1 MNLVTSL
8 VYSEEQQLLADTA
21 AEFLQAKSPVAAQRR
36 LRDAGSDVA
45 AGGAACGFDPALWR
59 EMVDMGWSAIPFPE
73 ALGGLAFG
81 VKGLGAVFEQIG
93 RNLSASPLLSS
104 IVLGGSVIELAG
116 SEAQQAEWMAA
127 LIGGDKRIA
136 LAVDETPRH
145 DPAMIALRATREGD
159 GYRLNGA
166 KAFVADG
173 IGADAFIVAARTA
186 GQPGERAGISLFIVA
201 ADAAGVQVSPM
212 KTLDA
217 RNHANLALH
226 DVRVG
231 AAALLGTAGEG
242 AGALEAAL
250 DRGRVCLAA
259 EILGATQSLFDTTV
273 EYLKTRVQFDVPI
286 GSFQA
291 LQHRAAWCYAHLQ
304 LARSAVM
311 AGLAALDDP
320 ALDDAAR
327 ASMASLAKWKAGDAA
342 HRISREA
349 VQMHGGMG
357 VTDELDV
364 GLFLK
369 RIRVAQASLGDSDF
383 HVQRH
388 AELTPVEA

>member
-1 MNLVTSL
+1 MSL

-21 AEFLQAKSPVAAQRR
+21 AEFLMAKSPVTAQRK
-36 LRDAGSDVA
+36 LRDEGSAD
-45 AGGAACGFDPALWR
+45 GFDAALWR

-73 ALGGLAFG
+73 ALGGLEFG
-81 VKGLGAVFEQIG
+81 CKGLGAVFEQIG

-116 SEAQQAEWMAA
+116 SAAQQAEWMAA
-127 LIGGDKRIA
+127 LIGGDKRVA

-145 DPAMIALRATREGD
+145 DPAAVALRATRAGD
-159 GYRLNGA
+159 GYVLSGT

-173 IGADAFIVAARTA
+173 VGADAFIVAARTG
-186 GQPGERAGISLFIVA
+186 GQPGEQGGVSLFVVA
-201 ADAAGVQVSPM
+201 ADAPGVQVSPM
-212 KTLDA
+212 KTLDS
-217 RNHANLALH
+217 RNHATLVLS
-226 DVRVG
+226 DVRVD
-231 AAALLGTAGEG
+231 AAALLGAEGEG
-242 AGALEAAL
+242 FAALDAAL

-259 EILGATQSLFDTTV
+259 ELLGATQSLFDTTV

-311 AGLAALDDP
+311 AGLAAMDDP
-320 ALDDAAR
+320 ALDAAAR
-327 ASMASLAKWKAGDAA
+327 ARMASLAKWKAGDAA

-364 GLFLK
+364 GLYLK
-369 RIRVAQASLGDSDF
+369 RIRVAQASLGDGDF
-383 HVQRH
+383 HVQRYGDLS
-388 AELTPVEA
+388 AVEA

>member
-1 MNLVTSL
+1 MSL

-21 AEFLQAKSPVAAQRR
+21 AEFLMAKSPVTAQRK
-36 LRDAGSDVA
+36 LRDEDVA
-45 AGGAACGFDPALWR
+45 GGVTEGFDAALWR

-73 ALGGLAFG
+73 ALGGLEFG
-81 VKGLGAVFEQIG
+81 CKGLGAVFEQIG

-127 LIGGDKRIA
+127 LIGGDKRVA
-136 LAVDETPRH
+136 LASDETPRH
-145 DPAMIALRATREGD
+145 DPAAVALRATREGD
-159 GYRLNGA
+159 GYVLTGT

-173 IGADAFIVAARTA
+173 VGADAYIVAARTSGKA
-186 GQPGERAGISLFIVA
+186 GDRDGISLFVVP
-201 ADAAGVQVSPM
+201 ADASALHVSPM
-212 KTLDA
+212 KTIDS
-217 RNHANLALH
+217 RNHANLTLNG
-226 DVRVG
+226 VRVG
-231 AAALLGTAGEG
+231 AEALVGAEGNGLALLD
-242 AGALEAAL
+242 AAL

-259 EILGATQSLFDTTV
+259 ELLGATQSLFDTTV

-311 AGLAALDDP
+311 AGLAAMDDP
-320 ALDDAAR
+320 ALGAEAR
-327 ASMASLAKWKAGDAA
+327 ARMASLAKWKAGDAA

-364 GLFLK
+364 GLYLK
-369 RIRVAQASLGDSDF
+369 RIRVAQASLGDGDF
-383 HVQRH
+383 HCQRYG
-388 AELTPVEA
+388 ELTAAEA